1 MITNPS
7 PCLLGGETALWE
19 QGIPYL
25 VAMFHIDHH
34 VRPQL
39 LTPKRCFLTDVVI
52 WSQVMD
58 RYLGW
63 GWLVGWGCWLDET
76 DETPTISDPKV
87 PGKPKF
93 TQNQDQKM
101 SPTLNSKTP
110 MKIGRKK
117 STGKWRKIALWVAQ
131 GDAPRV
137 FTNKAWYSKA
147 TGPRTKWKSLIEMLI
162 VQTCGNKINTDSHV
176 FEMPQKIFDWL
187 PRMLMVPIY
196 KNCQM
201 DKSAGDFWHLKPNC
215 DKNLLMSRLQ
225 KSQEDL
231 HEFDG
236 SIIIRSWRNCQD
248 RAANCQTAAS
258 NRM

>member
-7 PCLLGGETALWE
+7 PCLLGSETALWE

-58 RYLGW
+58 PLPWMGMVGW
-63 GWLVGWGCWLDET
+63 MGMLVGWNRWNPYNLR
-76 DETPTISDPKV
+76 PKS
-87 PGKPKF
+87 PRKAQIHPKSGS
-93 TQNQDQKM
+93 KM
-101 SPTLNSKTP
+101 SPILNSKTS

-117 STGKWRKIALWVAQ
+117 STRKWRKIALWVAQ

-147 TGPRTKWKSLIEMLI
+147 TGPRTKWKILIEMLI
-162 VQTCGNKINTDSHV
+162 VQTCGNKINTDSDV
-176 FEMPQKIFDWL
+176 FEMPQNIFDWL
-187 PRMLMVPIY
+187 PRMLMIPIY

-201 DKSAGDFWHLKPNC
+201 DKSVVVFGTLNQTVIKFAHEQTTNKSRRSPWVWWKYHHKILKE
-215 DKNLLMSRLQ
+215 LS
-225 KSQEDL
+225 
-231 HEFDG
+231 G
-236 SIIIRSWRNCQD
+236 
-248 RAANCQTAAS
+248 
-258 NRM
+258 